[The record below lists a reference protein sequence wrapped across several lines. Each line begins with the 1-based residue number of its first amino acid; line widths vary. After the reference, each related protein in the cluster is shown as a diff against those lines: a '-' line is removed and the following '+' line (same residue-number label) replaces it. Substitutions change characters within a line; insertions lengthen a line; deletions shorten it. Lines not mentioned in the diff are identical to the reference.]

1 MYIEGKETNK
11 KEKEVFKMKKTIYFD
26 MDGTIA
32 NLYEANNWLERLL
45 AEEEGLFL
53 NLEIMHDKEKLTEI
67 INDLIELG
75 FGVEVITW
83 TPKDVTEE
91 YVKVV
96 EVEKKKWIERHFPMI
111 KKITCLRYGTP
122 KQKALKTREHRQIL
136 VDDNIEVNEMW
147 NTPKRRKSILADNNL
162 LNKLELLL
170 M

>member
-1 MYIEGKETNK
+1 
-11 KEKEVFKMKKTIYFD
+11 MKKTIYFD

-32 NLYEANNWLERLL
+32 NLYETNNWLERLL

-67 INDLIELG
+67 INDLIKLG

-96 EVEKKKWIERHFPMI
+96 EVEKKKWMKRHFPMI
-111 KKITCLRYGTP
+111 EKITCLRYGTP
-122 KQKALKTREHRQIL
+122 KQKALKTREHQQIL
-136 VDDNIEVNEMW
+136 VDDNIEVNELW
-147 NTPKRRKSILADNNL
+147 NTPKRRKSIIADNNL